1 MYLAYSNSSGSSI
14 TSIGLTEELFFMDI
28 EFVRKNFPALE
39 KDFVFMDNAGGSQI
53 LGSSIDYIH
62 EYYKNYNV
70 QLGASYEI
78 SATAGK
84 KLEEATRKVAG
95 FINSPGYKEVVIGP
109 STSMLLRILSLSLSA
124 EWQEGDEVI
133 VTNTDHEANV
143 SCWTDLEQQGIKIK
157 IWKADPKDFELKIK
171 DLEHLLSSR
180 TRLVAVT
187 HCSNILGSINPIKK
201 IADVVHSAGALLCV
215 DGVAYAPHRKVDV
228 QELGADFYTF
238 SWYKLYGPHLAVMYG
253 KIDLLTKMKGINHY
267 FFKPEDVPY
276 KFQPGNFNFELT
288 YSLKGITEY
297 FTNFYDHHYPDDNSN
312 LTEGNKQTKS
322 FDLIASYEESLAA
335 PLLEYL
341 STVPGVKIIGEP
353 TANCNKRVPTIS
365 FVHDKLSSR
374 EIVER
379 TDPYKIGIRFGDFYA
394 KKLIADFGLQKHEG
408 VVRVSLVHY
417 NTREEVNKLIEVF
430 KTLF

>member
-1 MYLAYSNSSGSSI
+1 
-14 TSIGLTEELFFMDI
+14 MDI
-28 EFVRKNFPALE
+28 EFVRQNFPALQR
-39 KDFVFMDNAGGSQI
+39 DFIFMDNAGGSQI
-53 LGSSIDYIH
+53 LGGSVDYLN

-70 QLGASYEI
+70 QLGASYEV
-78 SATAGK
+78 SVAAGK
-84 KLEEATRKVAG
+84 KLDEATGEVAK
-95 FINSPGYKEVVIGP
+95 FINSPGLKEVVIGP
-109 STSMLLRILSLSLSA
+109 STSMLLRILSLSLGT

-143 SCWTDLEQQGIKIK
+143 SCWTDLEQQGIEIK
-157 IWKADPKDFELKIK
+157 IWKANPENFELQIR
-171 DLEHLLSSR
+171 DLEKLLTPR

-187 HCSNILGSINPIKK
+187 HCSNILGTINPIKK
-201 IADVVHSAGALLCV
+201 IAEAVHAAGALICV

-228 QELGADFYTF
+228 QELGVDFYTF

-276 KFQPGNFNFELT
+276 KFQPGNYNFELT

-297 FTNFYDHHYPDDNSN
+297 FVNFHDHHSTEQNGK
-312 LTEGNKQTKS
+312 LTSGQKQKKS
-322 FDLIASYEESLAA
+322 FEIIASYEENLVA

-341 STVPGVKIIGEP
+341 NSVEAVKIIGEP
-353 TANCNKRVPTIS
+353 TANSSKRVPTIS
-365 FVHDKLSSR
+365 FVHEQLSSR

-379 TDPYKIGIRFGDFYA
+379 TDPYRIGIRFGDFYA
-394 KKLIADFGLQKHEG
+394 KKLIAGLNLQEKEG

-417 NTREEVNKLIEVF
+417 NTKEEVQKLIQAF
-430 KTLF
+430 KSIFSNE